1 MANKDAN
8 RSTPARLNIYLPTA
22 TRRQV
27 KTAAAKRDLSLS
39 EYCLRAI
46 SAQLIRDGE
55 RWPEKE
61 SPGLSETAVT
71 AARRFQK
78 QTFHGQIFAVSSAEL
93 IQEARESRTP
103 R

>member
-1 MANKDAN
+1 MANKGGN
-8 RSTPARLNIYLPTA
+8 RSTPARLNIYLPA
-22 TRRQV
+22 AIRRQV
-27 KTAAAKRDLSLS
+27 KTAAARRDLSIS

-46 SAQLIRDGE
+46 SGQLIRDGE

-61 SPGLSETAVT
+61 SPGFSESAVT

-78 QTFHGQIFAVSSAEL
+78 QTFHGQVFAVSSAEL
-93 IQEARESRTP
+93 IQEARELRTP